1 MSTPLFVQDCGQGP
15 AVILISGLGGLGA
28 FWQPVIERM
37 SSSYRVITFDH
48 PGVGRSGIEGLP
60 TIPGIV
66 DAVLQ
71 IMDDK
76 GLERVHLVGHS
87 TGSLVAQT
95 LALDHPKQ
103 VASVVLSS
111 GWAKPD
117 KRFEDFFAY
126 RKYLL
131 ARLGGA
137 AYTALTRLIAYPS
150 RYYEEHFAVEPAL
163 NFDEVSPVDIEMNQA
178 RMDMLLNYSR
188 HGELGTISH
197 PVTVIGAR
205 EDYIVPFHHSQELAR
220 LIPGAALIELSG
232 GHFAP
237 VTRSSAYCALLQS
250 FWESAA

>member
-1 MSTPLFVQDCGQGP
+1 MSTPISTQDCGQGP

-28 FWQPVIERM
+28 FWQPVIERL

-48 PGVGRSGIEGLP
+48 PGVGRSSIEGLP

-66 DAVLQ
+66 DTVLQ
-71 IMDDK
+71 VMDNK
-76 GLERVHLVGHS
+76 GLERAHLVGHS
-87 TGSLVAQT
+87 TGSLVAQAM
-95 LALDHPKQ
+95 ALDYPKQ
-103 VASVVLSS
+103 VTSIVLSS
-111 GWAKPD
+111 GWAQPD
-117 KRFEDFFAY
+117 KRFADFFAY

-131 ARLGGA
+131 AHLGGT
-137 AYTALTRLIAYPS
+137 AYNVLTRLIAYPS

-163 NFDEVSPVDIEMNQA
+163 NFDEPSSVDIEMNQA

-188 HGELGTISH
+188 HGELGTICH

-205 EDYIVPFHHSQELAR
+205 DDYIVPFYHSEELAR
-220 LIPGAALIELSG
+220 LIRGAALIELSG

-237 VTRSSAYCALLQS
+237 VTRTSVYCALLQS